1 MQNENQTD
9 RAYAKV
15 NTDAVQT
22 GILKPEGEPPQKLS
36 AVYKKMMIRDKYI
49 KNKKRFN

>member
-1 MQNENQTD
+1 MQGENQMD
-9 RAYAKV
+9 RADVKINAGE
-15 NTDAVQT
+15 VQT
-22 GILKPEGEPPQKLS
+22 GMLKPEGEPPQKLS